1 MKKVININFQGRVI
15 PIEESAYDILKQ
27 YVESLRNFFANEEGR
42 DEIINDIE
50 GRIAELFGETLKK
63 GSTCIVDDDVHNII
77 ASMGRPEDFEAEE
90 EHVKSQ
96 LGGEQKQSSQGQQSS
111 SSQQQSYVHSE
122 CGKLY
127 RDENHKILGGVCS
140 GLANYFNTDPI
151 VMRVL
156 AVIFFGIFF
165 IPYLVLW
172 VAVPGT
178 SSAVIGS
185 QRKRLYRD
193 PEEKY
198 IAGVC
203 SGLAQYFGVNV
214 WVPRLLFLVPFLS
227 IIGHWG
233 NWEFGDFPGFI
244 SLSFSPGAIF
254 IYIILWLVLPEARTS
269 AERLEM
275 KGEKVDLNTIKNTI
289 QGDLEGF
296 PKRAQE
302 YGKELREKGQ
312 QWSKEHGS
320 GIAADATYAARRATR
335 GIGDVVALI
344 AKIFAYFILG
354 TVLFTVVVS
363 LFAIGVVFTGM
374 LPLKGYLLG
383 NDWENVYAWGTL
395 ILFVWVPVIGIITLI
410 IRRLGKMK
418 GNRNLI
424 RYSFL
429 SLWLIG
435 LFCFIAL
442 LNSLKDDFR
451 YTNDPIEQEISLAN
465 PTVNKLEIT
474 AGTFAKH
481 YHRGWFRMEPFS
493 GTDEDTM
500 YVPNMGV
507 KIIKSGNDS
516 FKVSVEKFAN
526 GATRQEA
533 TNLAQKIYFNGVQ
546 TDSVLNF
553 DKGIAIT
560 RAEKFRNQE
569 VLVTIAVPVGK
580 RIIVNE
586 RMRWQNV
593 HIGFNNNGAG
603 YSWEWYND
611 DNDTRWGYGI
621 EYVMNAN
628 GKLERVDKKT
638 DDEDASDDEDN
649 NTDDSNTKLEQYQ
662 ESRKK
667 LQKELEQKQK
677 EADEIKK
684 ELEKPLVDSVKK
696 K

>member
-63 GSTCIVDDDVHNII
+63 GATCIVDDDVHNII

-111 SSQQQSYVHSE
+111 SSQQQQQSYAHSD
-122 CGKLY
+122 GSKLY

-156 AVIFFGIFF
+156 AVVFFGIFF

-178 SSAVIGS
+178 SSVVIGS

-193 PEEKY
+193 PEEKF

-203 SGLAQYFGVNV
+203 SGLSQYFGVNV
-214 WVPRLLFLVPFLS
+214 WIPRLLFAIPFLS
-227 IIGHWG
+227 FVFHWG
-233 NWEFGDFPGFI
+233 NWGFWDFPHFI

-254 IYIILWLVLPEARTS
+254 VYVILWLVLPEAKTS

-302 YGKELREKGQ
+302 YGRELRDKGQ
-312 QWSKEHGS
+312 QWSKEHG
-320 GIAADATYAARRATR
+320 ADATYAARRATR
-335 GIGDVVALI
+335 SIGDVIALI

-354 TVLFTVVVS
+354 TVLFVVVCV
-363 LFAIGVVFTGM
+363 LFGLGIFFTGM
-374 LPLKGYLLG
+374 LPLKGYLIG
-383 NDWENVYAWGTL
+383 AGAENIYAWGTL
-395 ILFVWVPVIGIITLI
+395 ILFIWVPVIGIVTLI
-410 IRRLGKMK
+410 IRRLGKMR
-418 GNRNLI
+418 GNRNLV

-442 LNSLKDDFR
+442 ICSLRDDFR
-451 YTNDPIEQEISLAN
+451 YTNDPIEQEVTLTN

-493 GTDEDTM
+493 GTDEDTV

-507 KIIKSGNDS
+507 KIVKSGNDS

-533 TNLAQKIYFNGVQ
+533 TNLAQKIHFNGVQ

-569 VLVTIAVPVGK
+569 VLVTVAVPVGK
-580 RIIVNE
+580 RIIIDE

-593 HIGFNNNGAG
+593 HMGFNNSGAG

-611 DNDTRWGYGI
+611 DNDTRWSYGI
-621 EYVMNAN
+621 EYVMNAK
-628 GKLERVDKKT
+628 GKLERVDKKNDDDET
-638 DDEDASDDEDN
+638 NDDEDDN
-649 NTDDSNTKLEQYQ
+649 TSSKSKLEQYQ
-662 ESRKK
+662 KSREK